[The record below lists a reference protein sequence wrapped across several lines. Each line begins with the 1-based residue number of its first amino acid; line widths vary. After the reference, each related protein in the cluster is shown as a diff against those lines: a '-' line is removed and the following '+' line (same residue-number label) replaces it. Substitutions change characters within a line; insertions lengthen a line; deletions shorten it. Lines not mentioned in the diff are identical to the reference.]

1 MGSGLGA
8 LEGLDLAV
16 RVLVT
21 GHNGYIGGVLTRLLR
36 DAGHEVVGLDSYLF
50 AGCTLGPDGD
60 DVESLRIDVRDVE
73 PEHLA
78 GFDAVMHLAA
88 ISNDPLGDLDP
99 ACTLE
104 INHAAAVDLARA
116 AKTAGVGRFLFASSC
131 SLYGA
136 AGDGEVLETASFN
149 PVTPYG
155 HSKVLAE
162 RDIAALTDERF
173 SPTFLRNATAYG
185 VSARLRGDL
194 VVNNLVGLAVT
205 TGEVQMRSDG
215 TPWRPLVH
223 IEDVS
228 RAFLAILEAPREL
241 VHGEAFNVGITR
253 ENYQVRDV
261 AKMVEQVVPGS
272 RITFA
277 EGAGPDIRNYR
288 VGCDKL
294 ARTLPSFRPRWTVRD
309 GIEEL
314 YQAYLAHGLTFED
327 LVGPRFQRIKHVVE
341 MQGDGLLDGRLRW
354 SRAGTAIEEPVDA

>member
-1 MGSGLGA
+1 V
-8 LEGLDLAV
+8 EGVDLAV

-21 GHNGYIGGVLTRLLR
+21 GHNGYIGGTLTRLLS
-36 DAGHEVVGLDSYLF
+36 DAGHEIVGLDSYLF
-50 AGCTLGPDGD
+50 ADCTLGPDAPD
-60 DVESLRIDVRDVE
+60 LEALRIDIRDVE
-73 PEHLA
+73 PEHLR
-78 GFDAVMHLAA
+78 GFDAVIHLAA

-104 INHAAAVDLARA
+104 INHVGAVDLAVA
-116 AKTAGVGRFLFASSC
+116 AKAAGVGRFLFASSC

-136 AGDGEVLETASFN
+136 AGDGEVLETAPFN

-155 HSKVLAE
+155 HSKVYAE
-162 RDIAALTDERF
+162 RDIAALADDRF

-228 RAFLAILEAPREL
+228 RAFRAILEAPREL
-241 VHGEAFNVGITR
+241 VHNEAFNVGMTR

-261 AKMVEQVVPGS
+261 AKMVEAVVPGS

-277 EGAGPDIRNYR
+277 DGAGPDIRNYR

-294 ARTLPSFRPRWTVRD
+294 ARTLGSFAPRWTVRD

-314 YQAYLAHGLTFED
+314 YEAYTTHGLTFED
-327 LVGPRFQRIKHVVE
+327 LVGPRFQRIKHVVQ
-341 MQGDGLLDGRLRW
+341 MQGEGRLDGRLRW
-354 SRAGTAIEEPVDA
+354 AGAALEEPVDA

>member
-1 MGSGLGA
+1 V
-8 LEGLDLAV
+8 EGVEVAV

-21 GHNGYIGGVLTRLLR
+21 GHNGYIGGSLTRILS
-36 DAGHEVVGLDSYLF
+36 DAGHEVVGLDTYLF
-50 AGCTLGPDGD
+50 ADCTLGADGSD
-60 DVESLRIDVRDVE
+60 IDAMRIDIRDVQ
-73 PEHLA
+73 PDHLV
-78 GFDAVMHLAA
+78 GFDAVIHLAA

-104 INHAAAVDLARA
+104 INHAGAAGLAAA
-116 AKTAGVGRFLFASSC
+116 AKAAGVSRFLFASSC

-136 AGDGEVLETASFN
+136 AGEAEVLESAAFN

-155 HSKVLAE
+155 HSKVYAE
-162 RDIAALTDERF
+162 RDIASLADETF

-228 RAFLAILEAPREL
+228 RAFLAILEAPRDVVNSEP
-241 VHGEAFNVGITR
+241 FNVGITT

-261 AKMVEQVVPGS
+261 AKMVEEVVPGS

-277 EGAGPDIRNYR
+277 DGAGPDLRNYR
-288 VGCDKL
+288 VGCEKL
-294 ARTLPSFRPRWTVRD
+294 ARMLPAFRPQWTVRD

-314 YQAYLAHGLTFED
+314 YDAYVTNGLTYED
-327 LVGPRFQRIKHVVE
+327 LVGPRFQRIKHVVQ
-341 MQGDGLLDGRLRW
+341 MQDHGRLDGSLRW
-354 SRAGTAIEEPVDA
+354 HRSSMEEPVDA